1 MQIFLFLKTFA
12 FFDMFFFSFLY
23 IHSATWDT
31 FAILLPWYMTYIEI
45 MTIVMNDPR
54 CCGGA
59 YCSDI
64 QLVNG
69 LWVGDLPHLRRLKLL
84 ICISL

>member
-1 MQIFLFLKTFA
+1 MHIFLFLKTFA
-12 FFDMFFFSFLY
+12 FFKHPFCNLGYFCHTVTSVNDN
-23 IHSATWDT
+23 
-31 FAILLPWYMTYIEI
+31 IEI
-45 MTIVMNDPR
+45 MNVVMNDPR